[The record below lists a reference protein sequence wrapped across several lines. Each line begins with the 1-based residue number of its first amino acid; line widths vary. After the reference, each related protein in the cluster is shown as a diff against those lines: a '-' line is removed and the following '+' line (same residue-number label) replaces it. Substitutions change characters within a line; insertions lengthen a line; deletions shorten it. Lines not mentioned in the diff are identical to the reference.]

1 LPPAGQPSSGI
12 AVANPGLSLAQL
24 KQIALKRNP
33 TLYQAGMRIQAAY
46 GQLEQVGLYP
56 HPLAGYTGEEMGANG
71 TAGKQGVFVS
81 HEIVT
86 GGKIKLNRALAG
98 QAVRQVQWARQS
110 QMHRVLNDVQS
121 IYYEVLYA
129 QQTIEINEQLVRN
142 KNCGEFVRR
151 QGSESC

>member
-33 TLYQAGMRIQAAY
+33 TLYQAAMRIQPAY

-56 HPLAGYTGEEMGANG
+56 HPVAGYAGEEMGANG

-86 GGKIKLNRALAG
+86 GGKIKLNRP
-98 QAVRQVQWARQS
+98 
-110 QMHRVLNDVQS
+110 
-121 IYYEVLYA
+121 
-129 QQTIEINEQLVRN
+129 
-142 KNCGEFVRR
+142 
-151 QGSESC
+151 